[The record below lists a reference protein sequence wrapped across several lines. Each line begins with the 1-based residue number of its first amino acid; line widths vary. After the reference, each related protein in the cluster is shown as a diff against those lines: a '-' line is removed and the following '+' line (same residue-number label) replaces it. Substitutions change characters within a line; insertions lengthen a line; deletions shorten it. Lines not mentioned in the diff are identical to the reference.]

1 MTGTAS
7 RGREMPLVSH
17 LLELRNRLM
26 KAALAVLI
34 ALLPLMYFSNE
45 LYALFAK
52 PLVKYL
58 PEGSMMIA
66 TDVASQFFAPFKL
79 ALVAALFIAMPVV
92 IYQIWAFVA
101 PGLYKHE
108 KSLTRPIL
116 ASAVLLFYVGIA
128 FAYFIVFPVVF
139 GFFASIQIEGVTYM
153 PDISM
158 YLDFALF
165 MFMAFGIS
173 FEIPV
178 VVLLLVKMG
187 VVPVQKLQSWRPYM
201 IVLAF
206 VIAAV
211 LTPPDP
217 VSQTMLAVPMC
228 LLYEL
233 GVLAA
238 RLLSKP
244 KDQTAPPVASGQES

>member
-1 MTGTAS
+1 MTIQPS
-7 RGREMPLVSH
+7 RGREMPLVTH
-17 LLELRNRLM
+17 LLELRDRLM
-26 KAALAVLI
+26 KAALAVLF
-34 ALLPLMYFSNE
+34 ALLPFMFYSNE

-52 PLVKYL
+52 PLVQYL
-58 PEGSMMIA
+58 PEGSSMIA

-79 ALVAALFIAMPVV
+79 ALFAALFAAMPVV
-92 IYQIWAFVA
+92 IYQLWAFIA
-101 PGLYKHE
+101 PGLYRHE
-108 KSLTRPIL
+108 KRLTRPIL
-116 ASAVLLFYVGIA
+116 FSAVLLFYAGIA
-128 FAYFIVFPVVF
+128 FAYFLVFPVVF

-165 MFMAFGIS
+165 MFLAFGIC

-201 IVLAF
+201 IVVAF

-233 GVLAA
+233 GVQAA
-238 RLLSKP
+238 RLLSRG
-244 KDQTAPPVASGQES
+244 DASPDAAISSNKG

>member
-1 MTGTAS
+1 
-7 RGREMPLVSH
+7 MPLVVH
-17 LLELRNRLM
+17 LLELRTRLTR
-26 KAALAVLI
+26 AAIAVLI
-34 ALLPLMYFSNE
+34 CLLPFMYYSNE
-45 LYALFAK
+45 LYSLFAR

-58 PEGSMMIA
+58 PQGSMMIA

-79 ALVAALFIAMPVV
+79 ALVAALFVAMPIV
-92 IYQIWAFVA
+92 IYQIWSFVA
-101 PGLYKHE
+101 PGLYKNE
-108 KSLTRPIL
+108 KRLTVPIL
-116 ASAVLLFYVGIA
+116 FSSVLLFYVGIA

-165 MFMAFGIS
+165 MFLAFGIS

-187 VVPVQKLQSWRPYM
+187 VVPVQKLQAWRPYM
-201 IVLAF
+201 IVVAF
-206 VIAAV
+206 IIAAV

-233 GVLAA
+233 GLLAA
-238 RLLSKP
+238 RILSKP
-244 KDQTAPPVASGQES
+244 VAVPTSTPSS

>member
-1 MTGTAS
+1 MTGT
-7 RGREMPLVSH
+7 RDQMPLVAH

-52 PLVKYL
+52 PLVQYL
-58 PEGSMMIA
+58 PQGSMMIA

-79 ALVAALFIAMPVV
+79 ALVAALFIAMPIV
-92 IYQIWAFVA
+92 IYQLWAFVA

-108 KSLTRPIL
+108 KRLTKPIL
-116 ASAVLLFYVGIA
+116 FSAVLLFYAGIA
-128 FAYFIVFPVVF
+128 FAYFLVFPVVF
-139 GFFASIQIEGVTYM
+139 GFFASIQIDGVTYM

-178 VVLLLVKMG
+178 AVLLLVKMG
-187 VVPVQKLQSWRPYM
+187 VVPVQKLQAWRPYM
-201 IVLAF
+201 IVLSF
-206 VIAAV
+206 VIAAI

-217 VSQTMLAVPMC
+217 VSQTMLALPMC
-228 LLYEL
+228 VLYEL
-233 GVLAA
+233 GLQTA

-244 KDQTAPPVASGQES
+244 VESVDSAQDGAKS

>member
-1 MTGTAS
+1 MSATPGRA
-7 RGREMPLVSH
+7 REMPLVAH

-34 ALLPLMYFSNE
+34 CLFPLMYYSNE
-45 LYALFAK
+45 LFALFAK

-58 PEGSMMIA
+58 PAGSMLIA

-79 ALVAALFIAMPVV
+79 ALVAALLIAMPVV
-92 IYQIWAFVA
+92 IYQIWAFIA

-116 ASAVLLFYVGIA
+116 VSAVLLFYTGIA
-128 FAYFIVFPVVF
+128 FAYFLVFPVVF
-139 GFFASIQIEGVTYM
+139 GFFATIQIEGVTYM

-165 MFMAFGIS
+165 MFIAFGIS

-178 VVLLLVKMG
+178 IVLLLVKMG
-187 VVPVQKLQSWRPYM
+187 VVPVQKLKDWRPYM
-201 IVLAF
+201 IVMAF
-206 VIAAV
+206 VIAAI

-217 VSQTMLAVPMC
+217 VSQTMMALPMC

-233 GVLAA
+233 GVFAA
-238 RLLSKP
+238 RMLSKP
-244 KDQTAPPVASGQES
+244 KAEAGEESTAS